1 MIVQR
6 VSQDLPGL
14 RHNLKLMSRQG
25 KPSEI
30 SPQHARWIGHLLRL
44 RTLQQADPALGRHL
58 SFEELEGLSMLE
70 EVLTEGKE
78 GRRCPRCKKNTV
90 SLFDCQHCGMRLA

>member
-6 VSQDLPGL
+6 VSQDLAGL
-14 RHNLKLMSRQG
+14 RRNLKLMNRQG

-30 SPQHARWIGHLLRL
+30 SPHHARWIGHLLRL
-44 RTLQQADPALGRHL
+44 RTLQQADPGLGRHL
-58 SFEELEGLSMLE
+58 SFEELEGLSMVE

-78 GRRCPRCKKNTV
+78 GRRCRRCKKMTA
-90 SLFDCQHCGMRLA
+90 SMFDCEHCGMRLT